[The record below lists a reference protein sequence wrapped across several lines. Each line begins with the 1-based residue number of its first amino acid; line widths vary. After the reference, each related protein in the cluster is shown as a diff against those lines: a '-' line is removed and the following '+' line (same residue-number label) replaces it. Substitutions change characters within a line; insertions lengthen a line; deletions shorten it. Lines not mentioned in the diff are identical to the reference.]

1 MILNQAQVMIRD
13 SARRFA
19 LSELKPSAAERD
31 RSGAFPTETLRQ
43 MGELGLMGV
52 AVPEAWGGAGADYT
66 SLAVAVEEIAA
77 GDGALATIMSTH
89 NSLGC
94 LPINRHGTDAQKE
107 RFLKPLARGEMI
119 GGFSITESQSG
130 SNAADI
136 RTRATPDGDG
146 YIIDGTKHFVT
157 SGTGADV
164 VNLFASTDP
173 GGDTGAIC
181 CFIVPMD
188 TPSVEILRAEK
199 KLGIHASGTASI
211 AFNEVRVGGDLML
224 GKAGEGYHIALQSLG
239 ISRLGIAA
247 QAVGLAQ
254 AALNEALDYARERV
268 SFDKPIIKHQAVAF
282 RLADMAT
289 RIEAARQLTHQAVAL
304 LDAGLPFQ
312 KESSMAK
319 LYASEM
325 AETVASDAIQI
336 HGGYGYLNDYPVERI
351 YRDARICQIYEG
363 TSDIQRM
370 VISRALEKE

>member
-1 MILNQAQVMIRD
+1 MILNEAQAMIKEM
-13 SARRFA
+13 ARRFA
-19 LSELKPSAAERD
+19 VSELQPTAAERD
-31 RSGAFPTETLRQ
+31 RSGAFPTETLRR
-43 MGELGLMGV
+43 MGGLGLMGV
-52 AVPEAWGGAGADYT
+52 AVPEQWGGAGADYT
-66 SLAVAVEEIAA
+66 SLAVAVEEVAA
-77 GDGALATIMSTH
+77 GDGACATIMSTH

-107 RFLKPLARGEMI
+107 RFLKPLAKGKMI

-136 RTRATPDGDG
+136 RTRATPVDDG
-146 YIIDGTKHFVT
+146 YIVNGTKHLVT
-157 SGTGADV
+157 SGSGADV

-173 GGDTGAIC
+173 EAGTGAIC

-188 TPSVEILRAEK
+188 TPGVEILRVDK
-199 KLGIHASGTASI
+199 KMGIRASGTASI
-211 AFNEVRVGGDLML
+211 AFNEVKLSSDLML
-224 GKAGEGYHIALQSLG
+224 GKVGQGYQIALESLG

-254 AALNEALDYARERV
+254 AALNEALNYAKERE
-268 SFDKPIIKHQAVAF
+268 SFDKPIIKHQALAF

-289 RIEAARQLTHQAVAL
+289 RIEAARQLTHHAVAL
-304 LDAGLPFQ
+304 LDAGLPFL

-319 LYASEM
+319 LHAAEM
-325 AETVASDAIQI
+325 AEKVASDAIQI

-363 TSDIQRM
+363 TNDIQRM

>member
-1 MILNQAQVMIRD
+1 
-13 SARRFA
+13 
-19 LSELKPSAAERD
+19 
-31 RSGAFPTETLRQ
+31 
-43 MGELGLMGV
+43 
-52 AVPEAWGGAGADYT
+52 
-66 SLAVAVEEIAA
+66 
-77 GDGALATIMSTH
+77 
-89 NSLGC
+89 
-94 LPINRHGTDAQKE
+94 
-107 RFLKPLARGEMI
+107 MI

-188 TPSVEILRAEK
+188 TPGVEILRAEK